1 MKKFLMYRSGFS
13 LIELLVIIVIIG
25 ILSVI
30 GFFAFEKFVANSK
43 SKTAKQYH
51 TEICNLIKSK
61 AIQCKLTKGKI
72 NFTDDEGRNWSLNC
86 PVSSSSTARD
96 YFYREVS
103 SIFKN
108 PFESN
113 RRGVVASPNIKKDK
127 LLDSRYWGLV
137 SLVPSGNNIIVYT
150 NIGRIDGNKSQ
161 GDIKECV
168 AKVVF

>member
-1 MKKFLMYRSGFS
+1 MQQKGFT
-13 LIELLVIIVIIG
+13 LIELLVVLAIIG

-30 GFFAFEKFVANSK
+30 GFFAFEGFVANSK
-43 SKTAKQYH
+43 TKTAKKYH
-51 TEICNLIKSK
+51 TEICNLIKTK
-61 AIQCKLTKGKI
+61 AIQCKLTKGTI

-103 SIFKN
+103 SVFKN
-108 PFESN
+108 PFEAN
-113 RRGVVASPNIKKDK
+113 RRGVVASPNIKKDG

-150 NIGRIDGNKSQ
+150 NIGRVDGNTSK

>member
-1 MKKFLMYRSGFS
+1 MKYNGFT
-13 LIELLVIIVIIG
+13 LIELLVAVAIIA
-25 ILSVI
+25 ILVVI
-30 GFFAFEKFVANSK
+30 GFFAFEGFVANSK
-43 SKTAKQYH
+43 SKTAKRYH
-51 TEICNLIKSK
+51 TEICNLIKTK
-61 AIQCKLTKGKI
+61 AIQCKLTKGTI

-103 SIFKN
+103 SVFKN

-113 RRGVVASPNIKKDK
+113 RRGVVASPNIKKDR

-150 NIGRIDGNKSQ
+150 NIGRVDGNTSQ
-161 GDIKECV
+161 GDIKECE